1 LRCVYYD
8 ATISLFRTS
17 GATRVD
23 RFKAIETFIAAA
35 RAENFAAAGRRLRL
49 SRAMVSRQISE
60 LESHLGARLFNRTT
74 RDVSLTFAG
83 RRYLAVCSQF
93 LSDLASEEAQIA
105 DLKTNLHGVLR
116 FVSARSFGEIH
127 MARAIAEFR
136 EHNPELVIEMELAAG
151 TKTPIQLHQNGFD
164 LGICI
169 SHPANPATVPT
180 KIADFEWLLCASPK
194 YLDKHAP
201 ITTLNHI
208 ASHDALINPIQTTHG
223 AWLFNDGVDA
233 VSVKLKVA
241 IAITNYLA
249 LRKIVIGGAGLCI
262 LPSFCIREDLKN
274 GRLVHVLPQYASSH
288 GEVTAVYPHYEHVP
302 AKVRKFTKFL
312 RNRFHGTF

>member
-1 LRCVYYD
+1 M
-8 ATISLFRTS
+8 
-17 GATRVD
+17 D

-93 LSDLASEEAQIA
+93 LSYLASEEAQIA

-180 KIADFEWLLCASPK
+180 KIAAFEWLLCASPK

-312 RNRFHGTF
+312 RSRFHGTF

>member
-1 LRCVYYD
+1 M
-8 ATISLFRTS
+8 
-17 GATRVD
+17 D

-49 SRAMVSRQISE
+49 SRAMVSRQISD
-60 LESHLGARLFNRTT
+60 LENHLGARLFNRTT
-74 RDVSLTFAG
+74 RDVSLTSAG
-83 RRYLAVCSQF
+83 ERYLAVCSQF
-93 LSDLASEEAQIA
+93 LSDLANEETKIA

-127 MARAIAEFR
+127 MARAVAEFR
-136 EHNPELVIEMELAAG
+136 EHNPDLMIEMVLAAG

-169 SHPANPATVPT
+169 SHSANPATVPT
-180 KIADFEWLLCASPK
+180 KIATFEWLLCASPK
-194 YLDKHAP
+194 YLDKHPP
-201 ITTLNHI
+201 ISSVNHI
-208 ASHDALINPIQTTHG
+208 ASHEALINPIQTTHG
-223 AWLFNDGVDA
+223 TWTFNAGIDA

-249 LRKIVIGGAGLCI
+249 LRKIVIDGAGLCI
-262 LPSFCIREDLKN
+262 LPSFCIHGDIKS
-274 GRLVHVLPQYASSH
+274 GRLVHVLPEYASGH
-288 GEVTAVYPHYEHVP
+288 GDVTAVYPHYEHVP

-312 RNRFHGTF
+312 HMKFNRMF